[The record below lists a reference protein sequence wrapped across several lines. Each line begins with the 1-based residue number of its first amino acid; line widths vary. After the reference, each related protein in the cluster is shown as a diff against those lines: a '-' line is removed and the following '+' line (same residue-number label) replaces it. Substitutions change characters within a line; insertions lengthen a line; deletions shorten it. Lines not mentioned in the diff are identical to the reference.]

1 MTSPGTLLK
10 AWELKPK
17 KQLGQNFLSAD
28 AAKMIVN
35 RAEISA
41 DDTVLE
47 IGAGLGALTIPA
59 AKAAAQVYAM
69 ETDSRILDLLKTEL
83 QVHCL
88 DNVQIMKQ
96 DILRFD
102 MEEFVRRENI
112 RGKLLVMGNLPYNI
126 SSQVAV
132 QLIFA
137 RKHISRAV
145 IMFQK
150 ELARRLVAHPGS
162 RDYGR
167 LSVMLRY
174 CSDIRTVATLKAA
187 MFYPVPK
194 VDSEVVEI
202 RFKEP
207 DDPAEDEA
215 FLFSVIKASFGQ
227 RRKTMRNALAGSEL
241 HIHPDTAYKSLE
253 TAGIDP
259 KQRAETLT
267 VEEFVKLSRCLG
279 QVPMLSP
286 VR

>member
-17 KQLGQNFLSAD
+17 KQLGQNFLRAD
-28 AAKMIVN
+28 AAEMIVN
-35 RAEISA
+35 RTEISA
-41 DDTVLE
+41 DDIVLE

-88 DNVQIMKQ
+88 NNVQIMKQ

-102 MEEFVRRENI
+102 MEEFVRTENI
-112 RGKLLVMGNLPYNI
+112 RQKIVVMGNLPYNI

-132 QLIFA
+132 QLISG

-150 ELARRLVAHPGS
+150 ELARRLVAHPGGK
-162 RDYGR
+162 DYGR

-174 CSDIRTVATLKAA
+174 CADIRTVATLKAA

-207 DDPAEDEA
+207 DNRAEDEE
-215 FLFSVIKASFGQ
+215 FLFKVIKACFGQ
-227 RRKTMRNALAGSEL
+227 RRKTLRNALAGSEL
-241 HIHPDTAYKSLE
+241 HIHPDKAGKSLE
-253 TAGIDP
+253 ASGIDP
-259 KQRAETLT
+259 VRRAETLT
-267 VEEFVKLSRCLG
+267 VEEFVKLSRCL
-279 QVPMLSP
+279 VYS
-286 VR
+286 

>member
-17 KQLGQNFLSAD
+17 KQLGQNFLNAD
-28 AAKMIVN
+28 AAKMIAD
-35 RAEISA
+35 RAEIS
-41 DDTVLE
+41 DHDIVLE

-69 ETDSRILDLLKTEL
+69 ETDSRIIDLLKTEL

-88 DNVQIMKQ
+88 NNVQVIKQ

-102 MEEFVRRENI
+102 MEEFIRAEKIREKI
-112 RGKLLVMGNLPYNI
+112 VVMGNLPYNI

-132 QLIFA
+132 QLISG
-137 RKHISRAV
+137 RKYISRA
-145 IMFQK
+145 ILMFQK

-207 DDPAEDEA
+207 DDPAEDED
-215 FLFSVIKASFGQ
+215 FLFKVIKASFGQ

-241 HIHPDTAYKSLE
+241 HIHPDTAANSLE
-253 TAGIDP
+253 AAGIDASR
-259 KQRAETLT
+259 RAETLT
-267 VEEFVKLSRCLG
+267 VEEFVKLSRSLG
-279 QVPMLSP
+279 QHTTQFS
-286 VR
+286 

>member
-17 KQLGQNFLSAD
+17 KQLGQNFLRAD
-28 AAKMIVN
+28 AAEMIVN
-35 RAEISA
+35 RAEISG

-69 ETDSRILDLLKTEL
+69 ETDSRIIDLLKTEL
-83 QVHCL
+83 QVNCL
-88 DNVQIMKQ
+88 DNVMVIKQ

-102 MEEFVRRENI
+102 MEDFVRRENI
-112 RGKLLVMGNLPYNI
+112 RGKIVVMGNLPYNI

-132 QLIFA
+132 MLISG
-137 RKHISRAV
+137 RKHISRAF

-150 ELARRLVAHPGS
+150 ELARRLVAHPGG

-207 DDPAEDEA
+207 DNPAEDED
-215 FLFSVIKASFGQ
+215 FLFRVIKACFGQ
-227 RRKTMRNALAGSEL
+227 RRKTLRNALSGSEL
-241 HIHPDTAYKSLE
+241 HIHPDTAGRSLE
-253 TAGIDP
+253 AAGIDP
-259 KQRAETLT
+259 VRRAETLT
-267 VEEFVKLSRCLG
+267 VKEFVELSRCLLHSSSR
-279 QVPMLSP
+279 QP
-286 VR
+286 

>member
-17 KQLGQNFLSAD
+17 KQLGQNFLRAD
-28 AAKMIVN
+28 AAEMIVN
-35 RAEISA
+35 RAELSA
-41 DDTVLE
+41 EDIVLE

-88 DNVQIMKQ
+88 NNVQIMKQ

-102 MEEFVRRENI
+102 MEEFVRTENI
-112 RGKLLVMGNLPYNI
+112 RGKIVVMGNLPYNI

-132 QLIFA
+132 QLISC
-137 RKHISRAV
+137 RNHISRAF

-174 CSDIRTVATLKAA
+174 CADIRTVATLKSA

-202 RFKEP
+202 RFRKP
-207 DDPAEDEA
+207 DNPAEDED
-215 FLFSVIKASFGQ
+215 FLFKVIKACFGQ
-227 RRKTMRNALAGSEL
+227 RRKTLRNALAGSEL
-241 HIHPDTAYKSLE
+241 HIYPDKAGESLE
-253 TAGIDP
+253 AAGIDP
-259 KQRAETLT
+259 VRRAETLT
-267 VEEFVKLSRCLG
+267 VGEFVKLSRCLAH
-279 QVPMLSP
+279 SP
-286 VR
+286 G